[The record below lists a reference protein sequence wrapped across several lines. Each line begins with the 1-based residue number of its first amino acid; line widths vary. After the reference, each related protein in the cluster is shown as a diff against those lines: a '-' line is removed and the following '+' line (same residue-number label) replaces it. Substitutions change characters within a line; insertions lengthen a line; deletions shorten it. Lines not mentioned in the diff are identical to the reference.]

1 MPATEVPYTAGHT
14 ERDHAELTAAG
25 VDPYSTAPRE
35 HAVGCIVC
43 RRMTFHQM
51 AGCDTHYT
59 PPAAAV
65 RARQAVPA

>member
-1 MPATEVPYTAGHT
+1 MAAHEVPYTAGHT

-35 HAVGCIVC
+35 HAVACVVC

-51 AGCDTHYT
+51 GGCDSHYRA
-59 PPAAAV
+59 PAAVA
-65 RARQAVPA
+65 QTVPA